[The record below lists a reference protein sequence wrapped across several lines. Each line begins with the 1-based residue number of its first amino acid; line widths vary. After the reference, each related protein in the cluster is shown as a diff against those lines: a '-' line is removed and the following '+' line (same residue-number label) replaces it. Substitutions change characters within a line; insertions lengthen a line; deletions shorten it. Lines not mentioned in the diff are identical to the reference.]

1 MNCFFFFSEKCM
13 FKGNEGRL
21 LQNISDRKTEVNS
34 KGGGG
39 VSKEM
44 EVEWLGR
51 PGRMES

>member
-1 MNCFFFFSEKCM
+1 M

-34 KGGGG
+34 EGGG

-44 EVEWLGR
+44 EVEWWGR